1 MQDKPLEPT
10 PIRLAVDKPVRSG
23 HFKASTSS
31 GHLCMSREQVGGL
44 GLSVKTYA
52 SLYPTDHGF
61 IQALCKG
68 QSNAI
73 ASA

>member
-1 MQDKPLEPT
+1 
-10 PIRLAVDKPVRSG
+10 
-23 HFKASTSS
+23 
-31 GHLCMSREQVGGL
+31 MSREQVGGF